1 MQLFLFRIHK
11 IFCKARQTLSSSL
24 SLTERVRIH
33 KRRLPWPQLLCFVFL
48 SNSLLPKHHF
58 RHTCREHLCLNSS
71 TSVPYEFVYSFEA
84 KDTASLQH
92 LAPITSRVLL
102 AGKCLAFLQFC
113 FVFLYFKVVMPKQL
127 SLSLIWCCHKLIP
140 AIETS
145 QLERQLHLKFSM
157 NLTGFKKRK
166 K

>member
-11 IFCKARQTLSSSL
+11 IFCKARQTLNSSL

-33 KRRLPWPQLLCFVFL
+33 KRRLPWPHLLWFVFL

-58 RHTCREHLCLNSS
+58 RHTWREHLCLNSS

-102 AGKCLAFLQFC
+102 AGKCLAFLQVFVLFC
-113 FVFLYFKVVMPKQL
+113 FVVFVFQSCYAKTIVPFPDLVL
-127 SLSLIWCCHKLIP
+127 SQVDPSN
-140 AIETS
+140 
-145 QLERQLHLKFSM
+145 R
-157 NLTGFKKRK
+157 N
-166 K
+166 